1 MKKGESNYMRGIQ
14 RNRGNNVLTFRDCR
28 KGLAHH
34 MVGGEEG
41 REQTGEIQLSK
52 GKVKV
57 NTCSLAKPDY

>member
-1 MKKGESNYMRGIQ
+1 
-14 RNRGNNVLTFRDCR
+14 
-28 KGLAHH
+28 